1 VTTPDLPGAAP
12 PANYRCRPMIRP
24 ELDLAIAWAAA
35 EGWNPGPRDAAAF
48 WAADPGG
55 FWLGELDG
63 TPVAS
68 ISVVRY
74 GADYGF
80 LGCYIVRP
88 EHRGSGLGLALWQR
102 AMQHLAGRCVGLDG
116 VVAQQDN
123 YRRAGFT
130 LAHRNIRYG
139 LEGARPAPPPAGAVV
154 PAATLPF
161 ATIAAYDRACVPAE
175 REAFLRAWLTQ
186 PGHVA
191 LAVMRDGA
199 IAGLGVMRPCP
210 AGAKLGPLFA
220 DDQAA
225 AETLF
230 AALASA
236 APPGPLFLDVAE
248 PHRAAVALAERAG
261 MAPVFETARMYTR
274 PPPAF
279 AAARVWGITSFELG

>member
-1 VTTPDLPGAAP
+1 MGKGYL
-12 PANYRCRPMIRP
+12 CREMARP
-24 ELDLAIAWAAA
+24 ELDQALAWAAA
-35 EGWNPGPRDAAAF
+35 EGWNPGPQDGAAF

-63 TPVAS
+63 APVAS

-74 GADYGF
+74 GAGYGF

-102 AMQHLAGRCVGLDG
+102 AMQHQAGRCVGLDG

-123 YRRAGFT
+123 YHRAGFT

-139 LEGARPAPPPAGAVV
+139 LEGARLAPPPPGLVV
-154 PAATLPF
+154 PVAALPVATL
-161 ATIAAYDRACVPAE
+161 AAYDRRCFPAA
-175 REAFLRAWLTQ
+175 RDAFLRAWLTL

-191 LAVMRDGA
+191 LAVVRDGA
-199 IAGLGVMRPCP
+199 LAGYGVMRPCP
-210 AGAKLGPLFA
+210 QGAKLGPLFA

-225 AETLF
+225 AEALF
-230 AALASA
+230 AALAAA

-261 MAPVFETARMYTR
+261 MAPVFETARMYTS

-279 AAARVWGITSFELG
+279 DAARVWGITSFELG